1 MNYTV
6 VWLPVAEQQLA
17 EIWLSSSQ
25 RLAVSTAAEEIDEE
39 LGLHPLEIGESRE
52 DTNRII
58 ITRPLVA
65 TYQVEVADRI
75 VRVVNVRLY
84 PNLRRLDP

>member
-1 MNYTV
+1 MNFTV
-6 VWLPVAEQQLA
+6 VWLTVAEQQLA

-25 RLAVSTAAEEIDEE
+25 RLAITTAVEEIDEE
-39 LGLHPLEIGESRE
+39 LGRHPLDVGESRE
-52 DTNRII
+52 DVNRVI

-65 TYQVEVADRI
+65 TYQVEAADRL

-84 PNLRRLDP
+84 PIIR